1 MKRRPAPRSNSGKAG
16 AASSGSGTAIAP
28 VVILLHG
35 MNYDTEPQIDA
46 ASPYLL
52 EITKFTTLG

>member
-1 MKRRPAPRSNSGKAG
+1 
-16 AASSGSGTAIAP
+16 